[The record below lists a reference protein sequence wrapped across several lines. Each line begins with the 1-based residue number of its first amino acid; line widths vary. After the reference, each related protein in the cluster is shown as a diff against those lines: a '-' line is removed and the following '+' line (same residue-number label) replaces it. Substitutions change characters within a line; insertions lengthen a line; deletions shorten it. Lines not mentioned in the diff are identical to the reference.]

1 MFTCVGVKINLDQFV
16 ATCKTLFATFES
28 NLADYTTEWLKQNA
42 GKGEDA
48 RYCVI
53 EFLEDTVNHY
63 FTTSDINRKIVLFE
77 WDEHAEKDDIFSYI
91 KATNGIKKD
100 TLKKNTLKKNTSNTT
115 IVFGISL
122 LVCDKEAMKSLPFD
136 QVNACVQYFQG
147 IITQLG
153 VDESEIEL
161 ITDAI

>member
-16 ATCKTLFATFES
+16 ATCKKLFATFES

-77 WDEHAEKDDIFSYI
+77 WDEHAEKEDIFSCI
-91 KATNGIKKD
+91 KAINGIKKGIKKD
-100 TLKKNTLKKNTSNTT
+100 TPKKDTSNTT

-122 LVCDKEAMKSLPFD
+122 LVCDKEAMKSLPFN
-136 QVNACVQYFQG
+136 QVNACVQYLKG